1 MQKMLFSHNKRFQ
14 HKLYKKSASF
24 KYANNFLSLIIGERK
39 DNVRKMGFKGFHT
52 VGQLSENGMSGA
64 PPLQSYQPK
73 FDSAK
78 RHYIAKK
85 GKKAVKIGSFIAATY
100 FFYPAILMV
109 SFPSKNINTLY
120 FFYTSQPKKKRPSKF
135 PSFLLVRFGWYMQS
149 LPDCSRILSY
159 SKLQKRVLWT
169 FTTCLLS

>member
-1 MQKMLFSHNKRFQ
+1 MLFSHNKRVQ

-24 KYANNFLSLIIGERK
+24 KYANNFLSSIIGERK
-39 DNVRKMGFKGFHT
+39 DNVRKMDFKGFHT

-78 RHYIAKK
+78 RHDIAKK

-109 SFPSKNINTLY
+109 SFPSKNINSLYIFFTLPN
-120 FFYTSQPKKKRPSKF
+120 PKNC
-135 PSFLLVRFGWYMQS
+135 WH
-149 LPDCSRILSY
+149 
-159 SKLQKRVLWT
+159 T
-169 FTTCLLS
+169 